1 MGYETRTLVT
11 HPTWFLNPTIQKFCD
26 PFYMVVIPHSFKIQ
40 LSLIQLFTP
49 QFQNFTNYPHGIF
62 QNSNPNQ
69 IFFMEIGRNYLSII
83 VFIVNNFI
91 VLVPYNVV
99 VCFAC
104 LMAMNLMSIKTL
116 PMCLQTP
123 LMCLQ
128 PPLFVALKEILYQPC
143 FVLIRLFAKDDM
155 FSK

>member
-1 MGYETRTLVT
+1 
-11 HPTWFLNPTIQKFCD
+11 
-26 PFYMVVIPHSFKIQ
+26 
-40 LSLIQLFTP
+40 
-49 QFQNFTNYPHGIF
+49 
-62 QNSNPNQ
+62 
-69 IFFMEIGRNYLSII
+69 MEIGRNYLSII

-104 LMAMNLMSIKTL
+104 LMTMNLMSIKTL

-123 LMCLQ
+123 PMCLQ
-128 PPLFVALKEILYQPC
+128 PPLFVVLKEILYQTC